1 MPSNLQLGLLVVLI
15 IALYVISSRRRPE
28 DEAQRRVRISYWI
41 GLAVAL
47 ILVLLIALMGPKT
60 TAP

>member
-1 MPSNLQLGLLVVLI
+1 MSQSIQLGILVVLI
-15 IALYVISSRRRPE
+15 VALYVISSRRRPE

-41 GLAVAL
+41 GLVVAL
-47 ILVLLIALMGPKT
+47 ILVLLIALMGPKS